1 MLVHV
6 PEASFQCNQPL
17 GFKFRLSG
25 VAFTF
30 VSLLY
35 SAHPTITTTT
45 FARTLA
51 RSSLNSSRNT
61 SGKKYIYTFIIY
73 RSSQLTVYLGWP
85 YCFFFFFF
93 RQPHNA
99 HSNVEPASP
108 RYEQDVETY
117 TLYRLVWTGLLWKF
131 KLPLVPVP
139 LKAFLLFIIVGL
151 LSVRVTVTC
160 MFRHAAM

>member
-17 GFKFRLSG
+17 GFKFKLSG

-35 SAHPTITTTT
+35 SAHPTTTTTT

-61 SGKKYIYTFIIY
+61 SGEKYIYTFIIY

-85 YCFFFFFF
+85 SCLIFFSVNHTTHI
-93 RQPHNA
+93 QT
-99 HSNVEPASP
+99 SNQRVPDMS
-108 RYEQDVETY
+108 RTWKRIHFID
-117 TLYRLVWTGLLWKF
+117 WTGLLRKF

-139 LKAFLLFIIVGL
+139 LKAFLLFISVGL